1 MKRYCYMKTDGSK
14 FEGKENN
21 GLWEVNYRR
30 LVESVLKN
38 NEEKPDE
45 EYFFNMIKES
55 EIPYQ
60 EVYKSSINP
69 KTRTLYLIH
78 YRFH

>member
-45 EYFFNMIKES
+45 EYFFNMIK
-55 EIPYQ
+55 
-60 EVYKSSINP
+60 
-69 KTRTLYLIH
+69 
-78 YRFH
+78 